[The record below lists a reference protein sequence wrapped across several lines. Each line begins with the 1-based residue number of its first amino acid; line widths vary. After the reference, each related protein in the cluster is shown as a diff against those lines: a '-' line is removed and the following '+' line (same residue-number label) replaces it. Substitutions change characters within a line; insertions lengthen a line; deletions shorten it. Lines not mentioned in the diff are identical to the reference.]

1 VEKIFLKPTPTE
13 ILVKGS
19 LKEGHLDIF
28 SYDDDSNDNKKKL
41 GSLYIVGSIQQGEP
55 PEDLIKQDSPDGSD
69 FAYVTN
75 LIASLAKRE
84 YYSNSDVSPK
94 EAFSSTLKK
103 INDVVGEFFINK
115 NIKVNMG
122 IFALAGENIN
132 ISKIGKF
139 KIFLARD
146 NKTIDILNNI
156 DLFTKEKVEEKEFSH
171 VVSGKIG
178 HEDKILAF
186 YPSRLATAREKIMK
200 ENFLKLTADQFVEKI
215 DAIKKDKSDFAYAG
229 LYINLNRVQEPA
241 LMPKIVK
248 TMPSSKIVPKLV
260 SEKPVSEPDQVLMP
274 EQAKHPT
281 PHRQLEYVE
290 PEEELPRIIRSEFS
304 LGKKENPLAIVIGK
318 IKMFIP
324 KKQNKILF
332 FTSIAVV
339 VLTGAWTVKSFFI
352 ISPEQKQTTSALSE
366 ARDNAKLAKTK
377 ISQNDLLGARKLL
390 LGSILN
396 INSITSSDKT
406 EKTKSELLDLL
417 DGLDQAVE
425 TSPTL
430 VEALPKSVSD
440 KASLISIQK
449 EKSGSTGLDIYEDNL
464 YMITPE
470 GISKITDIS
479 STPKE
484 SVQWLKTGTLP
495 PEPLLLAV
503 DGKVYVLSKSG
514 LLATFYKGEKQNET
528 STLTVP
534 DVSSVLATTKD
545 SQYLYFINK
554 NLGRIY
560 LLNKSDG
567 SISKTIKVSSQ
578 EAFAEAYLDQ
588 DEAIYLVSK
597 DGKIWKVQ

>member
-1 VEKIFLKPTPTE
+1 MEKIFLKPTPTE